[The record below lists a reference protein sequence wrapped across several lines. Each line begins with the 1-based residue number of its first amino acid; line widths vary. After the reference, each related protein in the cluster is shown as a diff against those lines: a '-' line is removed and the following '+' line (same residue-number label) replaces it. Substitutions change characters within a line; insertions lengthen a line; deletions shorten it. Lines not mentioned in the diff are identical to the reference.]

1 MTDSPQR
8 IDKWLWFSR
17 QFTTRTLAAKIVTSG
32 RIRINGQ
39 RITKTRH
46 MVRTGDVITY
56 VTNKKIKI
64 LKITGIGIRRGPAVE
79 AMALYEDISPPEL
92 AADKEVR
99 IIAASGRRE
108 EGSGRPTK
116 KQRREI
122 DALMD
127 RGA

>member
-1 MTDSPQR
+1 MTDHTQR

-17 QFTTRTLAAKIVTSG
+17 QFKTRTLAAKKVTSG
-32 RIRINGQ
+32 LIRLNHQ
-39 RITKTRH
+39 RITKTSQ
-46 MVRTGDVITY
+46 MVQVDDTLTFVA
-56 VTNKKIKI
+56 NKKVKI
-64 LKITGIGIRRGPAVE
+64 LRVAAIGARRGPAQE
-79 AMALYEDISPPEL
+79 AAMLYEDLSPPDL
-92 AADKEVR
+92 PVSKEVKAS
-99 IIAASGRRE
+99 AASGQRE